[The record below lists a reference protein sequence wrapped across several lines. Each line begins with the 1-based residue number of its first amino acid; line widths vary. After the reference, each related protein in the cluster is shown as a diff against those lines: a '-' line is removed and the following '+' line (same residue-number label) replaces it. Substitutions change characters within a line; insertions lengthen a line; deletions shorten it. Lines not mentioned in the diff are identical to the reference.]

1 MACRF
6 LLGVSETM
14 FGPGI
19 PLYFSFFY
27 PREYMGLRFGIF
39 LSGAALANAYGGA
52 LAYGLSH
59 ISSSIP
65 NWKFL
70 FIIEGVPTAIL
81 AIVCYFFLP
90 DRPESA
96 KMLNAREKEIATT
109 FARNQP
115 GDFKRPSLNPKELLD
130 AFRDYRSK

>member
-6 LLGVSETM
+6 MLGIAETM

-19 PLYFSFFY
+19 PLYLSFFY
-27 PREYMGLRFGIF
+27 PREYMGVRFGIF

-59 ISSSIP
+59 VRSSVS

-70 FIIEGVPTAIL
+70 FIIEGE
-81 AIVCYFFLP
+81 FFAL
-90 DRPESA
+90 
-96 KMLNAREKEIATT
+96 
-109 FARNQP
+109 ARN
-115 GDFKRPSLNPKELLD
+115 KETTYS
-130 AFRDYRSK
+130 R